1 MDDEPSSPMCFTSD
15 DCDSENDEELEN
27 SEVCILFKFSMLT
40 FVLLVYFLW
49 EAKEKYTFILL

>member
-1 MDDEPSSPMCFTSD
+1 MCFTSD